1 MEGGGGVGR
10 KGGGGGG
17 GWGGVEKGRGGERGG
32 VGVKKQGVGNHTGAG
47 GVCPLKLF
55 PPPLLQEYGFCGR
68 SNCSKSHVIVA
79 IQQKEL
85 QKSNRKRR

>member
-1 MEGGGGVGR
+1 M
-10 KGGGGGG
+10 GGGGGG
-17 GWGGVEKGRGGERGG
+17 EEKGGGGRGVEGGG
-32 VGVKKQGVGNHTGAG
+32 GVKKQGVGNHTGAG

-85 QKSNRKRR
+85 QKSNRKRRKRS